1 MKYGLRLEG
10 FPRDDI
16 CNPSNLS
23 TSELATLRESLVKG
37 TCGFKP
43 LLAADKALLQ
53 TMVDEQERRG
63 KNPWGK
69 RKRRNDAGKPR
80 KKQKNMEPTMRL
92 GSTPPSCSPFD
103 HQVNEMNST
112 IQSDSDGEETCDDG
126 TQPENGA
133 GQPRKMIG
141 KHALNAANQVH
152 QNMTTSSRSL
162 TSTKVAQ
169 CSSSVSA
176 TATASSSAHVV
187 AYPAP
192 TAHTLDAGTNTTSR
206 RTQYREVV
214 HLIAEAQSAHRLF
227 NFEGDSDSESGEEE
241 LDDPITHLSKCL
253 NARDSSPKYQA
264 WS

>member
-10 FPRDDI
+10 YPRDDI
-16 CNPSNLS
+16 CDPSNLS
-23 TSELATLRESLVKG
+23 TSELVTLRESLVKG

-63 KNPWGK
+63 ENPWGK

-103 HQVNEMNST
+103 HRVNETNST
-112 IQSDSDGEETCDDG
+112 LQSDSDGEETRDDD
-126 TQPENGA
+126 TDPEIDA

-141 KHALNAANQVH
+141 KRALNAANQVRR
-152 QNMTTSSRSL
+152 NMATSSRSL
-162 TSTKVAQ
+162 TSMKVAQ

-187 AYPAP
+187 AYPVP
-192 TAHTLDAGTNTTSR
+192 TARTLDAGTNATSR
-206 RTQYREVV
+206 RTQYREVA
-214 HLIAEAQSAHRLF
+214 HLTPEAQPAHRLVDCK
-227 NFEGDSDSESGEEE
+227 GDSESGEEE
-241 LDDPITHLSKCL
+241 LDDPRIHLAKCL
-253 NARDSSPKYQA
+253 NAWGGSPEYQA